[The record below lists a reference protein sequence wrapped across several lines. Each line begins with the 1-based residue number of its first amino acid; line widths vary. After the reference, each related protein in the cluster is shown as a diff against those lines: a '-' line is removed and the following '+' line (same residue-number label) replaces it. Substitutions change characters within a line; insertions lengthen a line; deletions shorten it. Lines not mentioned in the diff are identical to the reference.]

1 MPISQADFALH
12 RALPRGS
19 DRFMSLPTIVF
30 DLDGTLVETA
40 PDLVDTLNVVFEREG
55 IPPVPFDEARTFVGH
70 GARAMITRGLAAEGR
85 TVTPQILDKLF
96 NDFVDHY
103 TAHVADRSYP
113 FPGVIEALDT
123 LSERG
128 HRLAV
133 CTNKFEK
140 QSLLL
145 LDALKMTARFAAI
158 VGQDTFKIAKPDPE
172 VLRRTILV
180 AGGDP
185 ANAIMIGDSETDI
198 LTARAAELPVVAVD
212 FGYSAVP
219 VSEYGPDRLISHF
232 AQLYEAIVSLAASK

>member
-1 MPISQADFALH
+1 MP
-12 RALPRGS
+12 
-19 DRFMSLPTIVF
+19 LPTIVF

-40 PDLVDTLNVVFEREG
+40 PDLVDTLNFVFEREG

-70 GARAMITRGLAAEGR
+70 GARAMITRGLNAEGR
-85 TVTPQILDKLF
+85 TVTPQVLDKLF
-96 NDFVDHY
+96 NDFIDYY

-113 FPGVIEALDT
+113 FPGVIEALDA

-145 LDALKMTARFAAI
+145 LDALKMTSRFAAI

-172 VLRRTILV
+172 VLRRTILA

-185 ANAIMIGDSETDI
+185 AHAIMIGDSETDI

-212 FGYSAVP
+212 FGYSAAP
-219 VSEYGPDRLISHF
+219 VSDFGPDRLISHF
-232 AQLYEAIVSLAASK
+232 EQLSEAIASLSQGK

>member
-1 MPISQADFALH
+1 MP
-12 RALPRGS
+12 
-19 DRFMSLPTIVF
+19 LPTIVF

-40 PDLVDTLNVVFEREG
+40 PDLVDTLNFVFEREG

-70 GARAMITRGLAAEGR
+70 GARAMITRGLDAEGR
-85 TVTPQILDKLF
+85 TVTPQVLDKLF
-96 NDFVDHY
+96 NDFIDYY
-103 TAHVADRSYP
+103 TAHVADRSHP
-113 FPGVIEALDT
+113 FPGVIDALDA

-140 QSLLL
+140 QSRLL
-145 LDALKMTARFAAI
+145 LDALKMTSRFAAI

-172 VLRRTILV
+172 VLRRTILA

-185 ANAIMIGDSETDI
+185 AHAIMIGDSETDI

-212 FGYSAVP
+212 FGYSQAP
-219 VSEYGPDRLISHF
+219 VSKYGPDRLISHF
-232 AQLYEAIVSLAASK
+232 AQLSAAIASLSPAK

>member
-1 MPISQADFALH
+1 MP
-12 RALPRGS
+12 
-19 DRFMSLPTIVF
+19 LPTIVF

-40 PDLVDTLNVVFEREG
+40 PDLVDTLNFVFEREG
-55 IPPVPFDEARTFVGH
+55 IPPVPFNEARTFVGH
-70 GARAMITRGLAAEGR
+70 GARAMITRGLNAEGR
-85 TVTPQILDKLF
+85 TVTPQVLDKLF
-96 NDFVDHY
+96 NDFVDYY
-103 TAHVADRSYP
+103 TVHVADRSYP
-113 FPGVIEALDT
+113 FPGVIDALDA

-145 LDALKMTARFAAI
+145 LDALKMTSRFAAI

-172 VLRRTILV
+172 VLRRTILA

-185 ANAIMIGDSETDI
+185 AHAIMIGDSETDI

-212 FGYSAVP
+212 FGYSAAP
-219 VSEYGPDRLISHF
+219 VSDFGPDRLISHF
-232 AQLYEAIVSLAASK
+232 EQLSEAIASLSQGK

>member
-1 MPISQADFALH
+1 MP
-12 RALPRGS
+12 
-19 DRFMSLPTIVF
+19 LPTIVF

-40 PDLVDTLNVVFEREG
+40 PDLVDTLNFVFEREG
-55 IPPVPFDEARTFVGH
+55 IPPVPFEEARTFVGH
-70 GARAMITRGLAAEGR
+70 GARAMITRGLDAEGR
-85 TVTPQILDKLF
+85 TVTPQVLDKLF
-96 NDFVDHY
+96 TDFVDHY

-113 FPGVIEALDT
+113 FPGVIEALDA

-145 LDALKMTARFAAI
+145 LDALKMTSRFAAI

-172 VLRRTILV
+172 VLRRTILA

-185 ANAIMIGDSETDI
+185 AHAIMIGDSETDI

-212 FGYSAVP
+212 FGYSLAP
-219 VSEYGPDRLISHF
+219 VSDYGPDRLISHF
-232 AQLYEAIVSLAASK
+232 AELSEAIVSLSPGK

>member
-1 MPISQADFALH
+1 
-12 RALPRGS
+12 
-19 DRFMSLPTIVF
+19 MSLPTIVF

-40 PDLVDTLNVVFEREG
+40 PDLVDTLNFVFEREG

-70 GARAMITRGLAAEGR
+70 GARAMITRGLDAEGR

-96 NDFVDHY
+96 NDFIDYY
-103 TAHVADRSYP
+103 TAHVADRSHP
-113 FPGVIEALDT
+113 FPGVIDALDA
-123 LSERG
+123 LSKRG

-140 QSLLL
+140 QSRLL
-145 LDALKMTARFAAI
+145 LDALEMTSHFATI

-172 VLRRTILV
+172 VLRRTILA

-185 ANAIMIGDSETDI
+185 AHAIMIGDSETDI

-212 FGYSAVP
+212 FGYSQAP
-219 VSEYGPDRLISHF
+219 VSEYRPDRLISHF
-232 AQLYEAIVSLAASK
+232 AQLSEAIASLLPGK

>member
-1 MPISQADFALH
+1 MP
-12 RALPRGS
+12 
-19 DRFMSLPTIVF
+19 LPTIVF

-40 PDLVDTLNVVFEREG
+40 PDLVDTLNFVFEREG
-55 IPPVPFDEARTFVGH
+55 IPPVPFEEARTFVGH
-70 GARAMITRGLAAEGR
+70 GARAMITRGLDAEGR
-85 TVTPQILDKLF
+85 KVTPQLLDKLF
-96 NDFVDHY
+96 NDFIDYY

-113 FPGVIEALDT
+113 FPGAIEALDA

-145 LDALKMTARFAAI
+145 LDALKMTSRFAAI

-172 VLRRTILV
+172 VLRRTILA

-185 ANAIMIGDSETDI
+185 AHAIMIGDSETDI

-212 FGYSAVP
+212 FGYSQAP

-232 AQLYEAIVSLAASK
+232 TQLSEAIASLSPGK

>member
-1 MPISQADFALH
+1 MP
-12 RALPRGS
+12 
-19 DRFMSLPTIVF
+19 LPTIVF

-40 PDLVDTLNVVFEREG
+40 PDLVDTLNFVFEREG

-70 GARAMITRGLAAEGR
+70 GARAMITRGLDAEGR
-85 TVTPQILDKLF
+85 TVTPQVLDKLF
-96 NDFVDHY
+96 NDFIDYY
-103 TAHVADRSYP
+103 TAHVADRSHP
-113 FPGVIEALDT
+113 FPGVIDALDA

-140 QSLLL
+140 QSRLL
-145 LDALKMTARFAAI
+145 LDALKMTSRFAAI

-172 VLRRTILV
+172 VLRRTILA

-185 ANAIMIGDSETDI
+185 AHAIMIGDSETDI

-212 FGYSAVP
+212 FGYSQVP
-219 VSEYGPDRLISHF
+219 VSKYGPDRLISHF
-232 AQLYEAIVSLAASK
+232 AQLSAAIASLSPGK

>member
-1 MPISQADFALH
+1 MP
-12 RALPRGS
+12 
-19 DRFMSLPTIVF
+19 LPTIVF

-40 PDLVDTLNVVFEREG
+40 PDLVDTLNFVFAREG
-55 IPPVPFDEARTFVGH
+55 IPPVPFEEARTFVGH
-70 GARAMITRGLAAEGR
+70 GARAMITRGLDAEGR
-85 TVTPQILDKLF
+85 TVTPQVLDKLF
-96 NDFVDHY
+96 NDFVDYY

-113 FPGVIEALDT
+113 FPGVIEALDA

-145 LDALKMTARFAAI
+145 LDALKMTRRFAAI
-158 VGQDTFKIAKPDPE
+158 VGQDTYKIAKPDPE
-172 VLRRTILV
+172 VLRRTILA

-185 ANAIMIGDSETDI
+185 AHAIMIGDSETDI

-212 FGYSAVP
+212 FGYSPKP
-219 VSEYGPDRLISHF
+219 VSYYGPDRLISHF
-232 AQLYEAIVSLAASK
+232 AQLSEAIASLSPGK

>member
-1 MPISQADFALH
+1 
-12 RALPRGS
+12 
-19 DRFMSLPTIVF
+19 MSLPTIVF

-40 PDLVDTLNVVFEREG
+40 PDLVDTLNFVFEREG
-55 IPPVPFDEARTFVGH
+55 IPPVLFEEARTFVGH
-70 GARAMITRGLAAEGR
+70 GARAMITRGLDAEGR

-96 NDFVDHY
+96 NDFVDYY

-113 FPGVIEALDT
+113 FPGVIDALDG

-145 LDALKMTARFAAI
+145 LDALKMTHRFAAVI
-158 VGQDTFKIAKPDPE
+158 GQDTFKIAKPDPE
-172 VLRRTILV
+172 VLRRTILT

-212 FGYSAVP
+212 FGYSALP

-232 AQLYEAIVSLAASK
+232 GQLSEAIASLERGK

>member
-1 MPISQADFALH
+1 MALQ
-12 RALPRGS
+12 
-19 DRFMSLPTIVF
+19 TIVF

-55 IPPVPFDEARTFVGH
+55 IPPVPFEEARTFVGH
-70 GARAMITRGLAAEGR
+70 GARAMITRGLNAEGR
-85 TVTPQILDKLF
+85 TVTPQVLDRLF
-96 NDFVDHY
+96 NDFIDYY

-113 FPGVIEALDT
+113 FPGVIDALDA

-145 LDALKMTARFAAI
+145 LDALKMTSRFAAI

-172 VLRRTILV
+172 VLRRTILA

-185 ANAIMIGDSETDI
+185 AHAIMIGDSETDI

-212 FGYSAVP
+212 FGYSAAP
-219 VSEYGPDRLISHF
+219 VSDYGPDRLISHF
-232 AQLYEAIVSLAASK
+232 EQLSEAIASLSQGK

>member
-1 MPISQADFALH
+1 
-12 RALPRGS
+12 
-19 DRFMSLPTIVF
+19 MSRPTIVF

-40 PDLVDTLNVVFEREG
+40 PDLVDTLNFVFKREG

-70 GARAMITRGLAAEGR
+70 GARAMITRGLDAEGR
-85 TVTPQILDKLF
+85 TVTPQVLDKLF
-96 NDFVDHY
+96 NDFIDYY

-113 FPGVIEALDT
+113 FPGVIEALDA

-133 CTNKFEK
+133 CTNKFER

-145 LDALKMTARFAAI
+145 LDALKMTSRFAAI

-172 VLRRTILV
+172 VLRRTILA

-185 ANAIMIGDSETDI
+185 GHAIMIGDSETDI

-212 FGYSAVP
+212 FGYSAAP
-219 VSEYGPDRLISHF
+219 VSDYGPDRLISHF
-232 AQLYEAIVSLAASK
+232 AQLSEAIDSLSPGK

>member
-1 MPISQADFALH
+1 MP
-12 RALPRGS
+12 
-19 DRFMSLPTIVF
+19 LPTIVF

-40 PDLVDTLNVVFEREG
+40 PDLVDTLNFVFAREG
-55 IPPVPFDEARTFVGH
+55 IPPVPFEEARTFVGH
-70 GARAMITRGLAAEGR
+70 GARAMITRGLDAEGR
-85 TVTPQILDKLF
+85 TVTPQVLDKLF
-96 NDFVDHY
+96 NDFVDYY

-113 FPGVIEALDT
+113 FPGVIEALDA

-145 LDALKMTARFAAI
+145 LDALKMTRRFAAI
-158 VGQDTFKIAKPDPE
+158 VGQDTYKIAKPDPE
-172 VLRRTILV
+172 VLRRTILA

-185 ANAIMIGDSETDI
+185 AHAIMIGDSETDI

-212 FGYSAVP
+212 FGYSPKP
-219 VSEYGPDRLISHF
+219 VSDYGPDRLISHF
-232 AQLYEAIVSLAASK
+232 AQLSEAIASLSPGK

>member
-1 MPISQADFALH
+1 
-12 RALPRGS
+12 
-19 DRFMSLPTIVF
+19 MSLPTIVF

-40 PDLVDTLNVVFEREG
+40 PDLVDTLNFVFEREG
-55 IPPVPFDEARTFVGH
+55 IPPVPFEEARTFVGH
-70 GARAMITRGLAAEGR
+70 GARAMITRGLDAEGR
-85 TVTPQILDKLF
+85 TVTPQVLDKLF
-96 NDFVDHY
+96 NDFIDYY

-113 FPGVIEALDT
+113 FPGVIEALDA

-145 LDALKMTARFAAI
+145 LDALKMTSRFAAI

-172 VLRRTILV
+172 VLRRTILA

-185 ANAIMIGDSETDI
+185 AHAIMIGDSETDI

-212 FGYSAVP
+212 FGYSQAP

-232 AQLYEAIVSLAASK
+232 AQLSEAIASLSPGK

>member
-1 MPISQADFALH
+1 
-12 RALPRGS
+12 
-19 DRFMSLPTIVF
+19 MSLPTIVF

-40 PDLVDTLNVVFEREG
+40 PDLVDTLNFVFEREG

-70 GARAMITRGLAAEGR
+70 GARAMITRGLDAEGR
-85 TVTPQILDKLF
+85 TVTPQLLDKLF
-96 NDFVDHY
+96 NEFIDYY

-113 FPGVIEALDT
+113 FPGVIEALGA
-123 LSERG
+123 LSKRG

-140 QSLLL
+140 QSRLL
-145 LDALKMTARFAAI
+145 LDALDMSNRFAAV

-172 VLRRTILV
+172 VLRRTILA

-185 ANAIMIGDSETDI
+185 AHAIMVGDSETDI

-212 FGYSAVP
+212 FGYSPAP
-219 VSEYGPDRLISHF
+219 VSEYSPDRLISHF
-232 AQLYEAIVSLAASK
+232 AQLSEAIASLLPGK